1 MFALRRAAIR
11 AAPMATRPTVRS
23 FSVFGA
29 RLSNS
34 VSSELADKSFGP
46 GASTGAVPTDLEQA
60 TGLEREELLAKIE
73 GRELFDLAPLNMTHL
88 GTVKNPIIV
97 ESHDPIRFVGCTGFP
112 AESHDTI
119 WINLDKSHEHD
130 RCPECGS
137 VYKMSFVG
145 SEDAHHH

>member
-11 AAPMATRPTVRS
+11 AAPMATRPAVRP

-29 RLSNS
+29 RLSNA
-34 VSSELADKSFGP
+34 VSSETADKNLGP
-46 GASTGAVPTDLEQA
+46 GAAAGSVPTDIEQA
-60 TGLEREELLAKIE
+60 TGLERDELLAKLE
-73 GRELFDLAPLNMTHL
+73 GRELFDLEPLDMTHL
-88 GTVKNPIIV
+88 GTVKNPIV
-97 ESHDPIRFVGCTGFP
+97 VQSHDAVRFVGCTGYP

-119 WINLDKSHEHD
+119 WLSLDKSHEHD

-137 VYKMSFVG
+137 VYKMDFVG